1 MSESTP
7 TGTVDTVQNNKPSRT
22 KAAFIVGGT
31 VVLFLV
37 GAVAFQFLRPKVGAA
52 QENAPESTRTDGRA
66 SGTRPALARV
76 NSELIAYDTISEEC
90 MQRYGK
96 DVLESYINRTIID
109 QACRHAGITIT
120 QAEVNAEIVKIAKK
134 FDINPSNWLQI
145 IQSERHLS
153 PMQYKE
159 DIIWPMLALKAL
171 AGHEIQITE
180 EEMQSVYAREY
191 GERVKARMI
200 MCDKLERA
208 KDAWNLVK
216 KNPANFGKV
225 ARERSIEPTSK
236 ALDGQIQPIR
246 RYAGNDNVEK
256 EAFKLEEGEISGI
269 IAASTP
275 EQNRYVILMCEGHT
289 TPIVK
294 SIDEP
299 GIRDQCH
306 KILEDEKTQVAVA
319 KVFERLKKQ
328 AQVDNFLTNTSTRGI
343 QPTSATSP
351 ASGSRQR
358 VSNAGYRTQGQTTR
372 SAANTPE
379 GE

>member
-7 TGTVDTVQNNKPSRT
+7 TDTVDTVQNNNGSRA

-31 VVLFLV
+31 LVLFLV

-52 QENAPESTRTDGRA
+52 QENAPDSTRTDGRA
-66 SGTRPALARV
+66 SAARPALARV

-109 QACRHAGITIT
+109 QACRRAGITIT

-134 FDINPSNWLQI
+134 FDIDAKNWLQV

-159 DIIWPMLALKAL
+159 DIIWPMLALKRL
-171 AGHEIQITE
+171 AGNEVQISE
-180 EEMQSVYAREY
+180 EELQNVFTREY

-200 MCDKLERA
+200 MCDKLQRA
-208 KDAWNLVK
+208 QEAWNLVQK
-216 KNPANFGKV
+216 DPASFGKV

-236 ALDGQIQPIR
+236 SLDGQIQPIR
-246 RYAGNDNVEK
+246 RFAGNDIVEK
-256 EAFKLEEGEISGI
+256 EAFKLEDGQISGI
-269 IAASTP
+269 IEASTP
-275 EQNRYVILMCEGHT
+275 EQRRYVILLCEGHT

-294 SIDEP
+294 SINET
-299 GIRDQCH
+299 GIREQCH

-343 QPTSATSP
+343 QPTAATS
-351 ASGSRQR
+351 GTRER
-358 VSNAGYRTQGQTTR
+358 VSNAGYRTRGQATR
-372 SAANTPE
+372 SADTSQ